1 MKEIK
6 LPDYMYI
13 ASPLHVAQ
21 TLGQIP
27 TEKEMETNKKITY
40 LIIGGL
46 LTFSLIGIGYF
57 LYDSYKMQKRDKELK
72 IISENP

>member
-27 TEKEMETNKKITY
+27 TEKELETNKKITY
-40 LIIGGL
+40 LIMGGF

-57 LYDSYKMQKRDKELK
+57 LYDSYKMQKRDKE
-72 IISENP
+72 

>member
-21 TLGQIP
+21 TLGQVP
-27 TEKEMETNKKITY
+27 REKELETNNKIAY
-40 LIIGGL
+40 LLIGTL
-46 LTFSLIGIGYF
+46 ITVSLFGIGY
-57 LYDSYKMQKRDKELK
+57 LVYDTYRSRKKK
-72 IISENP
+72 INR

>member
-1 MKEIK
+1 MEEIK
-6 LPDYMYI
+6 VPDYMLM

-40 LIIGGL
+40 LIMGGFI
-46 LTFSLIGIGYF
+46 TASLIGIGYL
-57 LYDSYKMQKRDKELK
+57 LYDTYKMQKKGITDLK
-72 IISENP
+72 KK